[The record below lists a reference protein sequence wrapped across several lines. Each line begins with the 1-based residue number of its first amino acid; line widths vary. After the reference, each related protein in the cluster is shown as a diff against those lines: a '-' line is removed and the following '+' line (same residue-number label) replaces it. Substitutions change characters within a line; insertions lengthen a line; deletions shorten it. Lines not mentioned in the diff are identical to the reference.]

1 MAVIQDLPPE
11 LLYHILDLGSEPA
24 RGLSSLPLLDY
35 RQTALVARSWRRPS
49 QQLLLFTV
57 SSLTAAWE
65 HGLSAKSG
73 LFASPYIVRTS
84 ILSRYNA
91 SWKLEAGRVRR
102 LLQLLIARK
111 VKVQGLELDTTAY
124 DDVGL
129 FTGPPSLVAGLQRLR
144 LNGPLVGDLQ
154 YQHEDALELQ
164 TLALHYG
171 FWERP
176 IPSTSPLPVFLLG
189 AERLTRLELYLNRPE
204 DMDTLKETLAYV
216 LAPRLRHLKLWCIF
230 TLPPNPTCTLAAFLR
245 ACTSLRSLELLEQER
260 AAGSILALIPTR
272 LILLETAIYLSG
284 DGEDPRGDFGNV
296 RSFLNLPALADLKR
310 WRISGELSRLS
321 AGWEEWAAACRA
333 RGIEPRGNE
342 RYYTEKDSGL
352 MLDEGFV

>member
-35 RQTALVARSWRRPS
+35 RRTALVARSWRRPS

-65 HGLSAKSG
+65 HGLSSKSG
-73 LFASPYIVRTS
+73 IFASPYIVRTS
-84 ILSRYNA
+84 ILSRNNA

-124 DDVGL
+124 EDVGL

-154 YQHEDALELQ
+154 YQHEDTLELQ

-204 DMDTLKETLAYV
+204 GMDTLKETLAYV
-216 LAPRLRHLKLWCIF
+216 VAPRLRHLKLWCIF

-245 ACTSLRSLELLEQER
+245 ACTSLRSVELLEQER
-260 AAGSILALIPTR
+260 AAHSRISNAGGSQGSLVALVLDGRNGLLLAEP
-272 LILLETAIYLSG
+272 E
-284 DGEDPRGDFGNV
+284 E
-296 RSFLNLPALADLKR
+296 LNLEATSATT
-310 WRISGELSRLS
+310 RIDPLRSLC
-321 AGWEEWAAACRA
+321 A
-333 RGIEPRGNE
+333 
-342 RYYTEKDSGL
+342 TEKDSGL
-352 MLDEGFV
+352 VSSSTASSIRRAPV